1 MFGENWKIIKVMGEK
16 QVNTLDMD
24 KTNKLNG
31 YDYIL
36 SK

>member
-24 KTNKLNG
+24 KTNKLFSG
-31 YDYIL
+31 VC
-36 SK
+36 